1 MNLNVK
7 ILIYWYLKLLIFDIW
22 YYWYLKYFKIK
33 SGIFYVDYSFVLHNN
48 YKWVINLQINEQ
60 LIFFKL
66 LILSLQLL
74 CCLLRS
80 LSSLLFILFCFIAEL
95 TRYSF
100 ARIQLNESAEYI
112 NCATLWTTLLDVN
125 RALYIWWREDSE
137 NYFHST
143 FKNRAVKFM
152 CHSLRRYSI
161 VNIQY
166 TLLGQFLILI
176 FNLKA
181 IYYFD
186 INK

>member
-1 MNLNVK
+1 MYLNVK
-7 ILIYWYLKLLIFDIW
+7 ILI

-74 CCLLRS
+74 CCLLRP
-80 LSSLLFILFCFIAEL
+80 LFSLLFILFCFIAEL
-95 TRYSF
+95 TRHSF
-100 ARIQLNESAEYI
+100 ARIQLITNQQ
-112 NCATLWTTLLDVN
+112 NTLIA
-125 RALYIWWREDSE
+125 RRFE
-137 NYFHST
+137 
-143 FKNRAVKFM
+143 R
-152 CHSLRRYSI
+152 HSLTLIEHFIFGDERTVKIISFQHSKIAQSNLCVIFCDDMLSLMY
-161 VNIQY
+161 NIRSWH
-166 TLLGQFLILI
+166 
-176 FNLKA
+176 LKA